1 MTPRSRCVD
10 PLPAISPFGFEVRLG
25 RCRQADSPGFG
36 AVLFFFSAHFVFF
49 SSSFGGFFFFF
60 LFRFFFWGEGTQ
72 REPDSTDRRHLGS
85 RIPSLK
91 VTSCAHSG
99 YISFSG
105 YNKRY
110 IRPTYKPQGR
120 KERERKEERKKEKEP
135 TLSLPPFPVTPL
147 VIRTTP
153 AKGQPNASI
162 PHSVTH
168 AYFSIIT
175 RDASGRAGH
184 GPTMTATFP
193 RLSVEFDP
201 SIGGKLGEGGGSF
214 TSNIYRC

>member
-1 MTPRSRCVD
+1 M
-10 PLPAISPFGFEVRLG
+10 
-25 RCRQADSPGFG
+25 
-36 AVLFFFSAHFVFF
+36 FF

-60 LFRFFFWGEGTQ
+60 VSFFFFWGGTQ
-72 REPDSTDRRHLGS
+72 REPDLIDRRHLGS

-110 IRPTYKPQGR
+110 IRTTYVLHTNL
-120 KERERKEERKKEKEP
+120 RERKKGKERKKEKKKNP
-135 TLSLPPFPVTPL
+135 LSLLPPFPVTPL

-153 AKGQPNASI
+153 AEGQPNASI

-201 SIGGKLGEGGGSF
+201 SIGGKLGEGGGGSF
-214 TSNIYRC
+214 PSNIYRC